1 MVDFSVDIQ
10 LNAQSA
16 QAVILQLVNR
26 LDDLERQAKE
36 TEQAGD
42 RMGRGFAA
50 SAQRPINTLGGLE
63 DKLKRLRGE
72 LEDVEIGSSAFNSI
86 SKEIQKTTQATE
98 QVNRAL
104 QENSKQFT
112 SFGEIATGALRRIGE
127 LGVQAAVSALQGLGA
142 AALDSVRVFADYEA
156 AMNNVAAITGDTG
169 KGFDQLKEKAR
180 ELGAT
185 TRYSASEA
193 AEAMTYLASSGQ
205 ETGQILA
212 TTSEVLSLAAAGAI
226 SLGQAADITVS
237 TMGQFGIAAEDANR
251 VVDALAATASASAV
265 GVMEVGESMKYLGPT
280 AKTLG
285 MSLEEASAIIA
296 VLGNNGLKGGQATAA
311 LSTALVRLAAP
322 TDRAIAAMEAMN
334 FQAFDSEGKF
344 KGMQTVIADL
354 NAGMAD
360 YSEQQK
366 AAAISAIFG
375 NEAYQE
381 LSILLKEGADGFAE
395 MTAAVTDTD
404 KAAEMAAIQNQG
416 LANTWAELQSA
427 MEEAQIV
434 LAESLSPAINAAGEF
449 IAELIIELIGGK
461 QGASGMRDAAED
473 LATAIKG
480 VDVKALAEDIKTIV
494 GAFVS
499 FINVVG
505 KATTAYINF
514 QRNTPLGW
522 LARGA
527 GALAGEIYGR
537 STIDASVSDAQ
548 FAATRK
554 LYQAQDNAFIRSR
567 GGVAGTIGGGTSVEI
582 PAFADGG
589 IVTSPTMALIGEG
602 GMNEAVVPLP
612 DGRSIPVQFSGAGS
626 SAGDSERVARLIGR
640 EVGVQVAQAMQ
651 PFYRQGD
658 IGHTSTG
665 AHFDIKRQDR
675 SYFDRT
681 ALDQYV
687 SINGNTPLSAG
698 VTLQGGRFGAPR
710 SYGSHNGWDFAFSG
724 QADLTL
730 KNGAQWV
737 GNTPNTGHGD
747 KASFMTPDGK
757 VYEIL
762 HGTFHGQAK
771 PVAAIGGGSGSA
783 PSKAAEIAIALK
795 ESLGLTEA
803 QAAGIVGNFLRE
815 AGADLN
821 PRINEG
827 GRVGLP
833 LGRGGYG
840 LAQWTDSRQEDLV
853 RFAGSKEAAGNLE
866 TQLRFVVHEL
876 MGAERNALEKLK
888 QAQSPEEAAAVFEK
902 YYERAGVKAIGERQA
917 NARNVFNELQGI
929 GGGEVD
935 YAKTLNDA
943 AREAERLAEARANA
957 LEKLQEEIETLKGG
971 NQDLGDRLS
980 LIRRETE
987 LYQAGM
993 PIMEGTMELLTRE
1006 SEATRELEKYKASLA
1021 EQVAAE
1027 MITKEQSQDLEQ
1039 QYQDALTQSI
1049 ELTKQMTQ
1057 AESDLNKARENY
1069 ESLQRYNEAY
1079 KAQTQAMRDRLTEI
1093 NKSTSAT
1100 EQQLYQGQ
1108 LTGFGTQATEDAL
1121 FAVQAYNEGQAYLA
1135 EQMAALN
1142 EEFDKGQMAPEA
1154 YQERLTQIKT
1164 ASEELTEALLKQR
1177 DAQGLLDESAQRS
1190 AEIQAQQKQIIDN
1203 ATSGFTSFTM
1213 SVLSGSESMAQ
1224 ATGKLFQSILS
1235 NLANQALSSFFGGL
1249 FGNIFGGGGGGIKFF
1264 AKGGIIDKPTN
1275 AIMGEAGAE
1284 AVVPLPD
1291 GRSIPVIMNGAS
1303 GGATNIVVNVNSP
1316 QAGTDGRMLGK
1327 QISEAIKA
1335 EMANQRRVG
1344 GILR

>member
-1 MVDFSVDIQ
+1 MTDYSVNIE
-10 LNAQSA
+10 LNIE
-16 QAVILQLVNR
+16 QANARIRELERR
-26 LDDLERQAKE
+26 LDGMSSTAQQAGRTSSSSFEGAANSINAMEAKVRDLTEQLKRVEVGSDAFRELSQEVRQAASE
-36 TEQAGD
+36 LGD
-42 RMGRGFAA
+42 
-50 SAQRPINTLGGLE
+50 AQRAA
-63 DKLKRLRGE
+63 RGIE
-72 LEDVEIGSSAFNSI
+72 SVLEDVGNSA
-86 SKEIQKTTQATE
+86 
-98 QVNRAL
+98 
-104 QENSKQFT
+104 
-112 SFGEIATGALRRIGE
+112 
-127 LGVQAAVSALQGLGA
+127 QGLGGKFSGLTEIARGAFQKIGEFGIELAGQTFQMIGDQVGQSIGKFAEYQQAMLVIEQQIKTTGSA
-142 AALDSVRVFADYEA
+142 AGVTAKDIQSLAESISSNTSASILDVTKASQILLSYT
-156 AMNNVAAITGDTG
+156 NVTGDLFEETMRLSQDFMTVLKPITGDELPDAVERLGEALQSPIAGLEGLEEAKIYFTESEKQVIKAMEESG
-169 KGFDQLKEKAR
+169 QL
-180 ELGAT
+180 
-185 TRYSASEA
+185 
-193 AEAMTYLASSGQ
+193 AEAQRIILDKVKESMEGVAEASGQ
-205 ETGQILA
+205 GVSGGIAEMNK
-212 TTSEVLSLAAAGAI
+212 AI
-226 SLGQAADITVS
+226 ENAQLLLGQALAPVITEV
-237 TMGQFGIAAEDANR
+237 AN
-251 VVDALAATASASAV
+251 L
-265 GVMEVGESMKYLGPT
+265 M
-280 AKTLG
+280 
-285 MSLEEASAIIA
+285 
-296 VLGNNGLKGGQATAA
+296 
-311 LSTALVRLAAP
+311 
-322 TDRAIAAMEAMN
+322 
-334 FQAFDSEGKF
+334 
-344 KGMQTVIADL
+344 ADL
-354 NAGMAD
+354 
-360 YSEQQK
+360 
-366 AAAISAIFG
+366 IT
-375 NEAYQE
+375 E
-381 LSILLKEGADGFAE
+381 LLGG
-395 MTAAVTDTD
+395 TD
-404 KAAEMAAIQNQG
+404 
-416 LANTWAELQSA
+416 
-427 MEEAQIV
+427 
-434 LAESLSPAINAAGEF
+434 
-449 IAELIIELIGGK
+449 
-461 QGASGMRDAAED
+461 GASGMSTSAER
-473 LATAIKG
+473 LAIAIKA
-480 VDVKALAEDIKTIV
+480 VDVKALAADIKTIV

-537 STIDASVSDAQ
+537 STIDASVSEAQ
-548 FAATRK
+548 FTATRK
-554 LYQAQDNAFIRSR
+554 LYQAQGNAFIRSR

-582 PAFADGG
+582 PAFAAGG
-589 IVTSPTMALIGEG
+589 IVASPTMALIGEG

-612 DGRSIPVQFSGAGS
+612 DGRSIPVQFSGAGG

-658 IGHTSTG
+658 IGPTSTG

-840 LAQWTDSRQEDLV
+840 LAQWTGSRQEDLV

-876 MGAERNALEKLK
+876 MGSERNALEKLK

-929 GGGEVD
+929 GGGEVN

-943 AREAERLAEARANA
+943 AREAERLAEARASA

-980 LIRRETE
+980 LIQRETE

-993 PIMEGTMELLTRE
+993 PIMDGTMELLARE

-1079 KAQTQAMRDRLTEI
+1079 KAQTQAMRDRLAEI
-1093 NKSTSAT
+1093 RQSTSAT

-1108 LTGFGTQATEDAL
+1108 LTGFGTRATDDAL
-1121 FAVQAYNEGQAYLA
+1121 FAIQAYNEGQAYLA

-1142 EEFDKGQMAPEA
+1142 EEFDKGLMAPEA

-1177 DAQGLLDESAQRS
+1177 DAQGILNESAQRS

-1203 ATSGFTSFTM
+1203 ATSGFASFTM

-1235 NLANQALSSFFGGL
+1235 NLANQALNSFFGGL
-1249 FGNIFGGGGGGIKFF
+1249 FGGIFGGGGGGGIKFF
-1264 AKGGIIDKPTN
+1264 AKGGVVDKPTN

-1284 AVVPLPD
+1284 AIVPLPD
-1291 GRSIPVIMNGAS
+1291 GRSIPVIMR
-1303 GGATNIVVNVNSP
+1303 GGDGGGSTNITVNVSGS
-1316 QAGTDGRMLGK
+1316 QGSEDGRRLGR

-1335 EMANQRRVG
+1335 ELANQRRTG
-1344 GILR
+1344 GLLR